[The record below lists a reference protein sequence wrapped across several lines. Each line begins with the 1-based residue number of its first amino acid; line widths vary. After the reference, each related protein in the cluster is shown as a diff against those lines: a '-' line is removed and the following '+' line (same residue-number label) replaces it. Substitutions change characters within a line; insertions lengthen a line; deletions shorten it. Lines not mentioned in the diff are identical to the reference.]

1 MCRYHIIV
9 TVLVY
14 ALPLAVMG
22 VTYTIVGV
30 SLWGSEVPGDS
41 SENYHAQLSAKRKV
55 IYKIHET
62 FVLYPV
68 DLLTSQSE
76 ISLLAAAGRARLAHA
91 LLFD

>member
-14 ALPLAVMG
+14 VLPLAVMG

-41 SENYHAQLSAKRKV
+41 SDNYHAQLSAKRKV
-55 IYKIHET
+55 INKIMKV
-62 FVLYPV
+62 FVVSHRSVDVKVKPV
-68 DLLTSQSE
+68 Y
-76 ISLLAAAGRARLAHA
+76 
-91 LLFD
+91 